1 MSHEPGRGG
10 EAVVGVQGRG
20 RKENK
25 VKTKREQG
33 WVIVQ
38 EGDGR
43 GSNGEVV
50 RKEISVRIL
59 VAYGHDITP
68 FLT

>member
-1 MSHEPGRGG
+1 MVR
-10 EAVVGVQGRG
+10 VQGRE

-25 VKTKREQG
+25 VETKGEQG
-33 WVIVQ
+33 REIVQ
-38 EGDGR
+38 AGGGR
-43 GSNGEVV
+43 GGNREVV
-50 RKEISVRIL
+50 SKEISVRIL